1 MAPDATGVAPPKRTI
16 PPPGALPA
24 PLRDHRL
31 GALAAAIRGAGQPV
45 GWQAGRV
52 HARPP
57 RWTVPLWGPRV
68 RISIGMLA
76 WLALALAL
84 IPATGDWR
92 AAAPLVLLLAA
103 MVSTAV
109 HEGAHAWAAHRLGY
123 EVGWVVLGSLAGMT
137 AYLGR
142 DDRPLERA
150 AVALAGPAASA
161 ALVLVLLAAR
171 LAVPAGALGQAVVD
185 ITLILNAV
193 ALVANLIPVGHTD
206 GALCLR
212 WLVHHARLGRATE

>member
-1 MAPDATGVAPPKRTI
+1 M
-16 PPPGALPA
+16 PA
-24 PLRDHRL
+24 
-31 GALAAAIRGAGQPV
+31 GAGQTV
-45 GWQAGRV
+45 GWQAGQV

-57 RWTVPLWGPRV
+57 RWTVPLWGPRLRV
-68 RISIGMLA
+68 SIGMLA
-76 WLALALAL
+76 WLALAVAL
-84 IPATGDWR
+84 IPATGEWR
-92 AAAPLVLLLAA
+92 AAAPLALLLAA

-171 LAVPAGALGQAVVD
+171 LAVPAGALPQAVVD
-185 ITLILNAV
+185 ATLILNAV

-212 WLVHHARLGRATE
+212 WLVHHARLGRATD

>member
-1 MAPDATGVAPPKRTI
+1 
-16 PPPGALPA
+16 
-24 PLRDHRL
+24 
-31 GALAAAIRGAGQPV
+31 
-45 GWQAGRV
+45 V

-68 RISIGMLA
+68 RVSIGMLA
-76 WLALALAL
+76 WLALAVAL
-84 IPATGDWR
+84 IPATGEWR
-92 AAAPLVLLLAA
+92 AAAPLALLLAA

-123 EVGWVVLGSLAGMT
+123 EVGWVVLGSVAGMT

-171 LAVPAGALGQAVVD
+171 LAVPAGALSQAVVD
-185 ITLILNAV
+185 TTLILNAV

-212 WLVHHARLGRATE
+212 GLVHHARLGRAAE